1 MRNYLSICLC
11 LALGLSVLTPVAQ
24 AQKAKKGGDVLV
36 TITTE
41 LGIITVKLYDKT
53 PLHKANF
60 LKLAESGEMNGSIF
74 HRVINQFMIQG
85 GGKPGTNGT
94 QSIGSTI
101 PAEFVPEY
109 FHKKGALCAARMG
122 DQMNPKKES
131 SGSQF
136 YIVHGRVSSNADL
149 DLMQKRSRTKYTEAQ
164 RKAYS
169 SVGGTPHLD
178 GAYTVFG
185 EVVDGM
191 DVVDK
196 IAAVAVNGS
205 NPATPITIKLM
216 VVK

>member
-1 MRNYLSICLC
+1 MKKYISISLYVL
-11 LALGLSVLTPVAQ
+11 LALGISMSSH
-24 AQKAKKGGDVLV
+24 AQKSTKDGDVLV

-74 HRVINQFMIQG
+74 HRVINNFMIQG
-85 GGKPGTNGT
+85 GGAPGTNGS

-101 PAEFVPEY
+101 PAEFIPDY

-122 DQMNPKKES
+122 DQVNPKKES

-149 DLMQKRSRTKYTEAQ
+149 DVMEKRSRTKYTEAQ
-164 RKAYS
+164 RRAYTT
-169 SVGGTPHLD
+169 VGGTPHLD
-178 GAYTVFG
+178 GGYTVFG
-185 EVVDGM
+185 EVVEGM
-191 DVVDK
+191 EVVDK
-196 IAAVAVNGS
+196 IAVVAVNGS
-205 NPATPITIKLM
+205 VPATAITIQLK

>member
-1 MRNYLSICLC
+1 MS
-11 LALGLSVLTPVAQ
+11 SH
-24 AQKAKKGGDVLV
+24 AQKSTKDGDVLV

-74 HRVINQFMIQG
+74 HRVINNFMIQG
-85 GGKPGTNGT
+85 GGAPGTNGS

-101 PAEFVPEY
+101 PAEFIPDY

-122 DQMNPKKES
+122 DQVNPKKES

-149 DLMQKRSRTKYTEAQ
+149 DVMEKRSRTKYTEAQ
-164 RKAYS
+164 RRAYTT
-169 SVGGTPHLD
+169 VGGTPHLD
-178 GAYTVFG
+178 GGYTVFG
-185 EVVDGM
+185 EVVEGM
-191 DVVDK
+191 EVVDK
-196 IAAVAVNGS
+196 IAVVAVNGS
-205 NPATPITIKLM
+205 VPATAITIQLK

>member
-1 MRNYLSICLC
+1 M
-11 LALGLSVLTPVAQ
+11 
-24 AQKAKKGGDVLV
+24 LV

-41 LGIITVKLYDKT
+41 LGIITVRLYDKT

-60 LKLAESGEMNGSIF
+60 LKHAESGDLNGSIF

-85 GGKPGTNGT
+85 GGKPGSNGSE
-94 QSIGSTI
+94 SIGSTI
-101 PAEFVPEY
+101 PAEFIPEY

-149 DLMQKRSRTKYTEAQ
+149 DLMQKRSRTKYTEAK
-164 RKAYS
+164 RKAYTTI
-169 SVGGTPHLD
+169 GGTPHLD

-185 EVVDGM
+185 EVVDGI
-191 DVVDK
+191 DIVDK
-196 IAAVAVNGS
+196 IASVAVNGS
-205 NPATPITIKLM
+205 NPVTPITIKLM

>member
-1 MRNYLSICLC
+1 MKNFLSICLC
-11 LALGLSVLTPVAQ
+11 SVLIASVFAPVAQ
-24 AQKAKKGGDVLV
+24 AQKSQKGGDVLV

-41 LGIITVKLYDKT
+41 LGAITVKLYDKT
-53 PLHKANF
+53 PLHRANF
-60 LKLAESGEMNGSIF
+60 LKLAESGEMNGSVF

-85 GGKPGTNGT
+85 GGAPGSNGS

-101 PAEFVPEY
+101 PAEFIPEY

-122 DQMNPKKES
+122 DQANPKKES

-149 DLMQKRSRTKYTEAQ
+149 DAMERRARIKYTETQ
-164 RKAYS
+164 RQAYTT
-169 SVGGTPHLD
+169 VGGTPHLD
-178 GAYTVFG
+178 GGYTVFG
-185 EVVDGM
+185 EVVEGM

-196 IAAVAVNGS
+196 IAVVAVNGA
-205 NPATPITIKLM
+205 NPATPITINLK